1 MVHGPLEAGKGVVTG
16 TTSLLKNTVEGTFGS
31 VSKIFSS
38 LSKGMLFLA
47 DDPEF
52 INQREED
59 NLEKPHNPIE
69 GLGFGIK
76 STMTGVASGLT
87 GVFESPIQGAQEEGM
102 KGFFKG
108 TVKGLT
114 GLVIKPLSGTLDL
127 LSKTSEGFKNMVV
140 TSNDRQVKKI
150 RILRPFYGKN
160 QGIRSYN

>member
-1 MVHGPLEAGKGVVTG
+1 MLGNSNTFGNPIEFVNHLGTGVQDFFYKPIEGMVHGPLEAGKGVVTG

-87 GVFESPIQGAQEEGM
+87 GVFESPIQGA
-102 KGFFKG
+102 
-108 TVKGLT
+108 
-114 GLVIKPLSGTLDL
+114 
-127 LSKTSEGFKNMVV
+127 
-140 TSNDRQVKKI
+140 
-150 RILRPFYGKN
+150 
-160 QGIRSYN
+160 